1 MDAVYSHRVTC
12 TYVRQCLMPIDRLCM
27 GHQETWS
34 EFDLI
39 FNNSMSPIGLAPIVA
54 YLIILAA
61 VVPKYINV
69 SSD

>member
-12 TYVRQCLMPIDRLCM
+12 TYVRQGLMPIDRLCM

-39 FNNSMSPIGLAPIVA
+39 FFYGLAPIVA

-61 VVPKYINV
+61 VYCTKIY
-69 SSD
+69 